1 MIDVSAIIKDRI
13 EVVYQMTPSA
23 ADGGAALL
31 KPLIAI
37 CRHSCFPSPLGFQ
50 YNSFPEYVRA
60 FMVIP
65 WAP

>member
-1 MIDVSAIIKDRI
+1 
-13 EVVYQMTPSA
+13 MTPSA